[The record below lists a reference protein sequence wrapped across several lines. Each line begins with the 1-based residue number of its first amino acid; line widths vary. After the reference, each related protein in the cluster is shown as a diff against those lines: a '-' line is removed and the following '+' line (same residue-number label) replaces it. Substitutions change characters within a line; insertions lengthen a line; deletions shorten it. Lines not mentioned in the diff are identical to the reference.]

1 MKYKFSELIEEV
13 QCYNSDLRYGLN
25 DIVGVTI
32 EKGLIPTVANLTQT
46 ALDKF
51 YLVEPNTFVYNPRTH
66 GVRLGMGY
74 NQTDKTYITSWN
86 NFAFRVK
93 QDMLSVLNPDY
104 LWMYFN
110 RRDWDRETNF
120 RAWGSSTIVFSW
132 NIFKEMTIELPS
144 KEYQDKIVKQYAVL
158 TNRIGLLKQ
167 INDNLEATAQA
178 IFQENFASYYGAD
191 ELPHGY
197 SIVPLES
204 LCTVKGGKRLPADC
218 ELLDTPTEHPYI
230 RVRDVGNSRYVCLT
244 DQFQYIDEET
254 HSAISRYIV
263 NTGDIVISIVGT
275 IGLLGKVH
283 SSLDKA
289 NLTENCVKLA
299 DIHTVTSDYL
309 YYTLCYKKQIKEIE
323 LLTVGAV
330 QAKLPMYNIQ
340 SMKILVPPN
349 RIIEDFQKK
358 IAVLNEQI
366 EANTIEVQKL
376 LNLQS
381 VLLAKLSD

>member
-1 MKYKFSELIEEV
+1 VRYKFSELIEEV
-13 QCYNSDLRYGLN
+13 QRYNSELRYGLN

-93 QDMLSVLNPDY
+93 QDMLSVLNPEY

-132 NIFKEMTIELPS
+132 NIFREMTIDLPS
-144 KEYQDKIVKQYAVL
+144 KEYQDRIVKQYAVI

-178 IFQENFASYYGAD
+178 IYKETVLRAD
-191 ELPHGY
+191 SEKQDSIY
-197 SIVPLES
+197 SILSVINGSPFSSEMFNSEKRGYPL
-204 LCTVKGGKRLPADC
+204 VR
-218 ELLDTPTEHPYI
+218 I
-230 RVRDVGNSRYVCLT
+230 RDLSKCDPDIYTDEMINKMEYVN
-244 DQFQYIDEET
+244 
-254 HSAISRYIV
+254 V
-263 NTGDIVISIVGT
+263 GDILIGMDGEFIPHIWYGHKGVLNQRVCKVIPTRDTVHPLFLYLTLKPILAEVQRTQGGT
-275 IGLLGKVH
+275 TVIHIGKKDFDRMVCV
-283 SSLDKA
+283 S
-289 NLTENCVKLA
+289 LTEEEHVAFSRKVLPLYNRMLENYQEMLLLSQMQT
-299 DIHTVTSDYL
+299 DILS
-309 YYTLCYKKQIKEIE
+309 
-323 LLTVGAV
+323 LL
-330 QAKLPMYNIQ
+330 
-340 SMKILVPPN
+340 SH
-349 RIIEDFQKK
+349 
-358 IAVLNEQI
+358 
-366 EANTIEVQKL
+366 
-376 LNLQS
+376 
-381 VLLAKLSD
+381 